1 VALRALLVLLS
12 LFLAAAAASAATAPP
27 KLLLP
32 YGLLVDGSGRLF
44 VADGGRHQVLRYDAR
59 RKRLVVVA
67 GNGRAGVAGDA
78 GAAVR
83 ARLGEVV
90 GLTVDRAGRLY
101 VSDVHGGVVRRFTLG
116 GTITTVARVP
126 APTGI
131 DIDPTGQF
139 LAIASIERGVVRMNL
154 VSGAVTTLVAVG
166 KGVDGPH
173 GLAYDD
179 GGDLWVADPPS
190 HIVRIDGQSGT
201 VTEVAKADS
210 AAVLPTRAGA
220 YFLDS
225 GRVRLLTPTGA
236 IRTVAGTGGISR
248 HRDGVAATR
257 VGIAPTALAL
267 ARDGSLLVAQ
277 YRPVPAVRRV
287 GRNGIITTL
296 AR

>member
-1 VALRALLVLLS
+1 MRALIALLS
-12 LFLAAAAASAATAPP
+12 LIFVAAASAATAPP
-27 KLLLP
+27 RLDTP

-44 VADGGRHQVLRYDAR
+44 VADGGRHQVFRYDSR

-67 GNGRAGVAGDA
+67 GNGTAGVAGD
-78 GAAVR
+78 GRAAIR

-90 GLTVDRAGRLY
+90 GLAADRAGRVY

-131 DIDPTGQF
+131 DIDPTEQF
-139 LAIASIERGVVRMNL
+139 LAIASIERGVLRMNL
-154 VSGAVTTLVAVG
+154 ASGVMTTLVAVG
-166 KGVDGPH
+166 DGVDGPH

-179 GGDLWVADPPS
+179 AGDLWVADPPR
-190 HIVRIDGQSGT
+190 HIVRIDAQSGAL
-201 VTEVAKADS
+201 TEVAKVDS
-210 AAVLPTRAGA
+210 AVILPTRSGT
-220 YFLDS
+220 YFLES
-225 GRVRLLTPTGA
+225 GRVRLLAPTGA
-236 IRTVAGTGGISR
+236 IRTVVGTGSISR

-277 YRPVPAVRRV
+277 YRPVAAVRRV